1 MTPVHVAFD
10 EVCRAAEARGVRVTG
25 SELVG
30 LVPLAALLDAGRHY
44 LRRQQRS
51 LGVSE
56 PELIKIA
63 VKSLGLDELGPFNP
77 EERVIEYRLRDTGLA
92 RLVGL
97 TLRAFADETA
107 SESVAPGGGSVA
119 AAVGALGAALGTM
132 VANLSAHKRG
142 WDERWEEFSRY
153 AEQGQRIKDELLRL
167 VDEDTRAF
175 DRVMAALALPK
186 STEAEKQARSAALGA
201 ANLGAL
207 LVPWQVMQTA
217 FGSFDLIRAMAEQ
230 GNPASAS
237 DAGVGA
243 LCTRAAVRGAWLNVR
258 TNAGGVKDKAAIEQ
272 ILKDGAQMDEEAARR
287 EAEILAIVERKF
299 S

>member
-1 MTPVHVAFD
+1 MHVAFD

-44 LRRQQRS
+44 LRKQQRS
-51 LGVSE
+51 VGVSE
-56 PELIKIA
+56 GELLKIA
-63 VKSLGLDELGPFNP
+63 VKSLGLDELGPFDP
-77 EERVIEYRLRDTGLA
+77 EERIIEYRLRDTGLS
-92 RLVGL
+92 RLAGL
-97 TLRAFADETA
+97 TLRAFTDETA

-142 WDERWEEFSRY
+142 WDERWEEFSQW

-175 DRVMAALALPK
+175 DRVMVALAMPK
-186 STEAEKQARSAALGA
+186 STEAEKAARSAALGA

-207 LVPWQVMQTA
+207 QVPWRVMQAA

-272 ILKDGAQMDEEAARR
+272 ILKDGARMDEEAAQR